1 MLCIQEEFTAYKYV
15 YFRLE
20 HSKITDKPGRR
31 IRRTHQTLTR
41 LRSHQPNPYEL
52 LIENRV
58 RKVVSKEVHPRY
70 RIQCLPISHTMGQSA
85 AKQTALASILRGE
98 ELVSPPT

>member
-20 HSKITDKPGRR
+20 HGRITDKPGRR

-41 LRSHQPNPYEL
+41 LRSPQPNPHEL

-58 RKVVSKEVHPRY
+58 RKVVPTEIHPCY
-70 RIQCLPISHTMGQSA
+70 RIQCLPISHTTAQS
-85 AKQTALASILRGE
+85 G
-98 ELVSPPT
+98 VN